1 MAGMKSLHPLLAG
14 DKFSSEI
21 CNFWMTLSFC
31 HPIPFFKGASAHE
44 EIRERQKTAP
54 RTSHSHSMEKR
65 HCLASELPYSV
76 RYYSTLSSFPKCY
89 LDFHQQQ
96 EEKGTPVQGN
106 YFIFLFL
113 WALFP
118 DRCSH
123 FLLSV
128 SFSEVVSSR
137 VCSRKNKKRIR
148 NILIPSHSENPRA
161 LCLAIIP
168 EEILEISFFHPL
180 LPFLLNEMAATAPPL
195 GSISRP
201 LCWQKKQQITFTWIV
216 RFIIISRWQS
226 LHYNAAKKRLTSF
239 QIKIYNVNT
248 PLWLFVQA

>member
-1 MAGMKSLHPLLAG
+1 MPS
-14 DKFSSEI
+14 
-21 CNFWMTLSFC
+21 W
-31 HPIPFFKGASAHE
+31 
-44 EIRERQKTAP
+44 
-54 RTSHSHSMEKR
+54 
-65 HCLASELPYSV
+65 
-76 RYYSTLSSFPKCY
+76 LSSAAGGKRNVCPRRLCFI
-89 LDFHQQQ
+89 
-96 EEKGTPVQGN
+96 
-106 YFIFLFL
+106 YFIYIFFL

-118 DRCSH
+118 YICSL

-128 SFSEVVSSR
+128 SFSGVVSSR
-137 VCSRKNKKRIR
+137 VCSRNNKKRIR
-148 NILIPSHSENPRA
+148 NILIPSHSKNPRA
-161 LCLAIIP
+161 LFLTVIP

-239 QIKIYNVNT
+239 QIKIYNANT
-248 PLWLFVQA
+248 HLWLFVQA